1 MLNPSFPCTTSVA
14 PTRRGVLGFLAAAAP
29 GYGQQDPGAGPSA
42 TSAPSGG
49 IRPEPKRGA
58 RQDLDL
64 VASFVGLAHRDSNL
78 EQVTAMVAQNPRL
91 VYASWDWGGGDW
103 ETGLGGASHV
113 GSRKMA
119 RFLLEKGARID
130 AFCAAMLGER
140 DVVAALVAADPRVV
154 NTRGPHGYCLLY
166 HAAIN
171 GDTKMA
177 DLLSPHI
184 AARER
189 DFNQALSAAVRD
201 GNRDMV
207 SWLLSNGVTDPNLDD
222 ALGKRPLET
231 ALVNNFSE
239 IAEILRRHGAR

>member
-1 MLNPSFPCTTSVA
+1 MPNKCPQRSICFA
-14 PTRRGVLGFLAAAAP
+14 PTRRGLLGLVAIAAA
-29 GYGQQDPGAGPSA
+29 YGQQDSAAGPAA
-42 TSAPSGG
+42 TPAPTTG

-78 EQVTAMVAQNPRL
+78 EKVSAMVAQDPKL

-119 RFLLEKGARID
+119 RFLLGKGARKD

-140 DVVAALVAADPRVV
+140 DVVAALVAADPQVV
-154 NTRGPHGYCLLY
+154 NSRGPHGYCLLY
-166 HAAIN
+166 HAAIS
-171 GDTKMA
+171 GDTIMA
-177 DLLSPHI
+177 NLLNPQI

-189 DFNQALSAAVRD
+189 DFNQSLSAAVRD

-207 SWLLSNGVTDPNLDD
+207 LWLLEKGVTDPNLDD

-231 ALVNNFSE
+231 ALANNFPE
-239 IAEILRRHGAR
+239 IIELLRNHGAR

>member
-1 MLNPSFPCTTSVA
+1 MLNHPHPRSISLA
-14 PTRRGVLGFLAAAAP
+14 PTRRGVLALLAATAP
-29 GYGQQDPGAGPSA
+29 DYGQQDSA
-42 TSAPSGG
+42 ASAPTTPG
-49 IRPEPKRGA
+49 IRPEPKRSA
-58 RQDLDL
+58 RLDLDL
-64 VASFVGLAHRDSNL
+64 VASFVGLAHRDINIEKVS
-78 EQVTAMVAQNPRL
+78 AMVAQEPKL

-140 DVVAALVAADPRVV
+140 DIIAALVTADPRVV

-166 HAAIN
+166 HAAIS

-177 DLLSPHI
+177 EILNPHI
-184 AARER
+184 AVRTR
-189 DFNQALSAAVRD
+189 DFNQSLSAAVRD

-207 SWLLSNGVTDPNLDD
+207 AWLLKEGVTDPNLED

-231 ALVNNFSE
+231 AIANKSSE
-239 IAEILRRHGAR
+239 IAGILRDHGAR